1 VECGI
6 ILNLEGGMRNYFE
19 FGSWKAEERMM
30 KSAGFKEQGGK
41 DQADDDRG
49 DTIINGI
56 RSDLTQ
62 KDPRRGNYEAQHGR
76 GIFKEHDEHGGILTA
91 LYGL

>member
-1 VECGI
+1 MWNAECGI
-6 ILNLEGGMRNYFE
+6 ILNLEVGRR
-19 FGSWKAEERMM
+19 KAEERMM

-56 RSDLTQ
+56 GSDLTQ